1 MLVPAFTG
9 LGAPHWDS
17 EARALLCGMS
27 RGTNK
32 AHIARAALESI
43 AFQVSDVLAAMQ
55 ADIQQPLK
63 ELRVDGG
70 ASQNDMLMQFQ
81 ADILNVP
88 VLRPKMQESTA
99 WGAAA
104 MAGLRSGVF
113 SSLDEIA
120 QSWQLERA
128 FEPKM
133 SPDQR
138 EFHLQQWQ
146 SALKRAK
153 SEL

>member
-1 MLVPAFTG
+1 
-9 LGAPHWDS
+9 
-17 EARALLCGMS
+17 
-27 RGTNK
+27 
-32 AHIARAALESI
+32 
-43 AFQVSDVLAAMQ
+43 MQ

-104 MAGLRSGVF
+104 MAGLKCGVF

-153 SEL
+153 SELWLFNAIVLISQNIIKRHNIHSKKPLLKAVFYYPNAHVRHRLPLF

>member
-1 MLVPAFTG
+1 
-9 LGAPHWDS
+9 
-17 EARALLCGMS
+17 
-27 RGTNK
+27 
-32 AHIARAALESI
+32 
-43 AFQVSDVLAAMQ
+43 
-55 ADIQQPLK
+55 
-63 ELRVDGG
+63 
-70 ASQNDMLMQFQ
+70 
-81 ADILNVP
+81 
-88 VLRPKMQESTA
+88 
-99 WGAAA
+99 
-104 MAGLRSGVF
+104 
-113 SSLDEIA
+113 LDEIA

>member
-1 MLVPAFTG
+1 MG
-9 LGAPHWDS
+9 
-17 EARALLCGMS
+17 CGGHG
-27 RGTNK
+27 R
-32 AHIARAALESI
+32 
-43 AFQVSDVLAAMQ
+43 
-55 ADIQQPLK
+55 LK
-63 ELRVDGG
+63 VC
-70 ASQNDMLMQFQ
+70 
-81 ADILNVP
+81 
-88 VLRPKMQESTA
+88 
-99 WGAAA
+99 
-104 MAGLRSGVF
+104 VF

-146 SALKRAK
+146 SALRRAK

>member
-1 MLVPAFTG
+1 MG
-9 LGAPHWDS
+9 
-17 EARALLCGMS
+17 
-27 RGTNK
+27 RGS
-32 AHIARAALESI
+32 H
-43 AFQVSDVLAAMQ
+43 
-55 ADIQQPLK
+55 
-63 ELRVDGG
+63 G
-70 ASQNDMLMQFQ
+70 
-81 ADILNVP
+81 
-88 VLRPKMQESTA
+88 
-99 WGAAA
+99 
-104 MAGLRSGVF
+104 GLRCGVF

-133 SPDQR
+133 STDQR